1 MFFLIISPWI
11 FALIIIL
18 IIIFIVVAVLLSLRT
33 YRQKVAVG
41 RENLVGRTA
50 TVEVPLKPT
59 GVVLVEGERW
69 TATLDTGRAGPGE
82 EVIITKVAGL
92 KLFVTRKE

>member
-1 MFFLIISPWI
+1 MFFLVMSPWI

-18 IIIFIVVAVLLSLRT
+18 IIVFIVVAVLLSLRT
-33 YRQKVAVG
+33 YRQKVAAG

-59 GVVLVEGERW
+59 GIVLVEGERW
-69 TATLDTGRAGPGE
+69 TAKLDTGHAGPGE
-82 EVIITKVAGL
+82 EVIITRVDGL
-92 KLFVTRKE
+92 KLYVTRKT

>member
-1 MFFLIISPWI
+1 MFFLIISPWL

-18 IIIFIVVAVLLSLRT
+18 IIIFIVVAVLLTLRT
-33 YRQKVAVG
+33 YRQKVAAG

-50 TVEVPLKPT
+50 VVEAALKPT
-59 GVVLVEGERW
+59 GMVLVDGEHW
-69 TATLDTGRAGPGE
+69 TARLDTGHAGPGE

-92 KLFVTRKE
+92 KLYVTRKE

>member
-1 MFFLIISPWI
+1 MFSLVISPWL
-11 FALIIIL
+11 FALIVIL

-33 YRQKVAVG
+33 YRQKVTAG
-41 RENLVGRTA
+41 RENLVGRVA
-50 TVEVPLKPT
+50 VVEVALKPT

-92 KLFVTRKE
+92 KLYVTRKE

>member
-1 MFFLIISPWI
+1 MSLVISPWL
-11 FALIIIL
+11 FALIVIL
-18 IIIFIVVAVLLSLRT
+18 IIIFIVVAVLLILRT
-33 YRQKVAVG
+33 YRQKVAAG
-41 RENLVGRTA
+41 RENLVGRVA
-50 TVEVPLKPT
+50 TVEAALKPT

-92 KLFVTRKE
+92 KLYVTRKE